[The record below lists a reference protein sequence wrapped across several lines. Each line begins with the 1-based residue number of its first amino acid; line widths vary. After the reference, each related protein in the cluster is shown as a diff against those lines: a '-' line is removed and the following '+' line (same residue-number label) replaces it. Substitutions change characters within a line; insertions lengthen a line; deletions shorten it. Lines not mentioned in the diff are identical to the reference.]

1 MLRLLRR
8 RIGVPSNHGFT
19 LIELLVVIAIIAILI
34 GLLLPA
40 VQKVREAAA
49 RTQCSNNL
57 KQIGLG
63 IHNFADTYGRFP
75 TGGGSWAEGPSYQ
88 PGGTP
93 LGPDL
98 QTAGW
103 CYQLLPFIELE
114 NQYRQLDYVN
124 VADCRP
130 IPSNSI
136 PPYPAGSYVSNF
148 KNVNTWSG
156 PNPDGNTGPLAN
168 STSGAVKVYLCP
180 SRRAGLQQGWRRV
193 KNDYAAVVPPH
204 LPYRGTTPEDEFWGD
219 NGRFYGIIAPG
230 LNVDEDGTY
239 SHTKLAGTTFASISD
254 GTSNTI
260 AIAEK
265 FFPLGNDGW
274 WSGDDKAAFHGFD
287 DDTFR
292 STVNHPSYG
301 PNPTRDCRPGAAN
314 CPVPAV
320 VGSHPASEMWPA
332 KFLFGSSHPAGI
344 QAVMGDGSVRHIR
357 FGIDPN
363 TFNLLGHGSDG
374 LPIPNDF

>member
-1 MLRLLRR
+1 MLRFLKRQ
-8 RIGVPSNHGFT
+8 IGVPRNRGFT

-57 KQIGLG
+57 KQMGLG
-63 IHNFADTYGRFP
+63 IHNFHDTHGRFP
-75 TGGGSWAEGPSYQ
+75 TGGGNWDEGAAYQ
-88 PGGTP
+88 AGGQP

-98 QTAGW
+98 QTAGFLF
-103 CYQLLPFIELE
+103 QLLPFIELD
-114 NQYRQLDYVN
+114 NQYRQPDYFTLPGPN
-124 VADCRP
+124 TDG
-130 IPSNSI
+130 SGTLKE
-136 PPYPAGSYVSNF
+136 PPYPPGAYVANLQTTTTWGTPGS
-148 KNVNTWSG
+148 
-156 PNPDGNTGPLAN
+156 PL
-168 STSGAVKVYLCP
+168 TSSPVKIYLCP
-180 SRRAGLQQGWRRV
+180 SRRAGLQPGWRTV

-204 LPYRGTTPEDEFWGD
+204 LPLVAGHTPEDEFWGD
-219 NGRFYGIIAPG
+219 NGRFYGVISPG
-230 LNVDEDGTY
+230 IDSGT
-239 SHTKLAGTTFASISD
+239 SGQKKGSTTFASISD

-265 FFPLGNDGW
+265 FMPPKVYNDW

-287 DDTFR
+287 DNTFR
-292 STVNHPSYG
+292 STVNHPAYG
-301 PNPTRDCRPGAAN
+301 PNPTRDCNPGSAN
-314 CPVPAV
+314 CPVPDKLQP
-320 VGSHPASEMWPA
+320 GNMWEA
-332 KFLFGSSHPAGI
+332 KFLFGSAHPSGI

-374 LPIPNDF
+374 QPIPNDF